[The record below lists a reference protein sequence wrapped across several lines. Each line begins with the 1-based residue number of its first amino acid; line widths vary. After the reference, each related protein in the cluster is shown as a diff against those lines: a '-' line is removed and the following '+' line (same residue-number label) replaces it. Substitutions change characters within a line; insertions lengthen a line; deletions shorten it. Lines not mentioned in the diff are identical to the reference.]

1 MTMRATFAARRLDI
15 GLLLLRLGAGGMLAV
30 HGVEKARTFGE
41 TAAWFAEVR
50 PLGLPG
56 AAAAGLAVFAELACS
71 VLVALGWLTRW
82 AALPPVVTM
91 AVAAFQVQMA
101 GGYFA
106 MESALLFGVVFAAL
120 ALTGP
125 GALSMDERVRGR
137 PLPPTW

>member
-1 MTMRATFAARRLDI
+1 MSIRATFVDRRLDI
-15 GLLLLRLGAGGMLAV
+15 GLLLLRLGASGMMAV
-30 HGVEKARTFGE
+30 HGLEKARTFSE

-101 GGYFA
+101 GGWSA
-106 MESALLFGVVFAAL
+106 MESALLYGIVFAAL
-120 ALTGP
+120 AFTGP
-125 GALSMDERVRGR
+125 GAYSLDGR
-137 PLPPTW
+137 IARQASQ